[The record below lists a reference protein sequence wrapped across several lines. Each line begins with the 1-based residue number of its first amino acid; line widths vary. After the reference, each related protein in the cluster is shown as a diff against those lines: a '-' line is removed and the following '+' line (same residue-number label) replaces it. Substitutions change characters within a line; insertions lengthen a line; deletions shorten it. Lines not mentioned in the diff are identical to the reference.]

1 MDGTEQQRMR
11 MTLKLLT
18 QEKKTQ
24 GIQNPGIP
32 GIQNPGIQ
40 MAPTHLPLIILI
52 VFIMICIM
60 KDAK

>member
-1 MDGTEQQRMR
+1 